1 MTSTAA
7 ATASIDTL
15 ERVPIGASDLKAN
28 SQRFFSKALAVSA
41 GIHLALIGIYVGTTL
56 WKPPDE
62 AAYTGRVIKMQTLPP
77 PPPLSNAPPPPVVP
91 LDQPIVKPTIGLPV
105 PVADELAVEQTIM
118 TQQEIAATLA
128 PVGLGSGSGRDSL
141 VIASTD
147 DLPSEGEFVYYEDE
161 PVPVTAPTPAYP
173 EFARD
178 AGITGKV
185 ILHVLVGKDGR
196 VKNVKV
202 KQGVTGLDDAAK
214 QAVQKWVF
222 KPALSN
228 NKPVAVWV
236 EIPMDFKL

>member
-1 MTSTAA
+1 MTSTA
-7 ATASIDTL
+7 TASTASTL
-15 ERVPIGASDLKAN
+15 DRVPIGAADLKAN
-28 SQRFFSKALAVSA
+28 SQKFFGRALAVSA
-41 GIHLALIGIYVGTTL
+41 GIHLALIGIYVGSTL

-62 AAYTGRVIKMQTLPP
+62 AEYTGRVIKMQTLPP

-91 LDQPIVKPTIGLPV
+91 LDQPIVKPTVGIV
-105 PVADELAVEQTIM
+105 TPVADDLAPEQTIM
-118 TQQEIAATLA
+118 TQQEIAASIS
-128 PVGLGSGSGRDSL
+128 PVGLGSGTGRDSL
-141 VIASTD
+141 VIASMD

-161 PVPVTAPTPAYP
+161 PVPVTAPPPPYP

-185 ILHVLVGKDGR
+185 VLHVLVGKDGR
-196 VKNVKV
+196 VKNIKV

-236 EIPMDFKL
+236 EIPVAFTL